1 MQVAAIT
8 YLCILIITFLIQ
20 RMPASFLALNGNE
33 RQGFFV
39 FCSYVGEVCRATL
52 SHETGFIDG
61 HDLIVRNLMNL
72 PDNIQCYR
80 MAGVHAS
87 PSHT

>member
-39 FCSYVGEVCRATL
+39 FVLMWEKFAKRRCRTKQAL
-52 SHETGFIDG
+52 
-61 HDLIVRNLMNL
+61 LMAM
-72 PDNIQCYR
+72 I
-80 MAGVHAS
+80 
-87 PSHT
+87 